1 MQHICL
7 LQNKWNSVK
16 HHRPLTRVQMEACR
30 VTLVSSCRQLSY
42 TLLSRQ
48 NFWICGSRCTEL
60 ARMLKLVCGRLTVSL

>member
-7 LQNKWNSVK
+7 LQGKWNSVK
-16 HHRPLTRVQMEACR
+16 HHRNLTKVQMEACR

-48 NFWICGSRCTEL
+48 NF
-60 ARMLKLVCGRLTVSL
+60 